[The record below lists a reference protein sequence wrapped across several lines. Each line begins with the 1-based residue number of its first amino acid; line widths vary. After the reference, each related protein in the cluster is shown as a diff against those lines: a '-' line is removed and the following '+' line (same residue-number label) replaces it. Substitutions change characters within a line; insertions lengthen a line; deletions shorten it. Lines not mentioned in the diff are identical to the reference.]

1 MEDLRVILNMCRRSI
16 ARSASGNDARRTAP
30 LGVGVRR
37 KHLDYRHRGAT
48 GKRMNK
54 KLQTFRGA
62 LELIILPNTTPALFH
77 FPSAACAAASLAMG
91 TRKGLQ
97 LT

>member
-1 MEDLRVILNMCRRSI
+1 
-16 ARSASGNDARRTAP
+16 
-30 LGVGVRR
+30 
-37 KHLDYRHRGAT
+37 
-48 GKRMNK
+48 MNK